1 MSNRIL
7 ATVAHTPFWQLMI
20 LWGLPL
26 IISFAFL
33 LFMIFDF
40 INKNYKEKLKGKPKI
55 GSLLSLFL
63 DYLHPSSLYIIIIGL
78 CAMGLVLIPELV
90 YVEDIYSGDY
100 KRANTM
106 FKLTYQAFV
115 MFGISFGYIFPRL
128 IEYGRTKLQKIV
140 AIIGLIIFLSTL
152 GYFGTAVKS
161 WYGNIFDGQAYKGL
175 DAAAFMEEEM
185 PEDYLATNW
194 LNENVEGNPV
204 VLEANG
210 DSYTKYQRV
219 SVITGLPTV
228 LGWHTHEW
236 LWKSDPGI
244 LDVRVKDVEDIYTSN
259 DSNLVKE
266 LIDKYDISY
275 IYVGELEVDKYGWV
289 NHSLLQSLG
298 EIVYSSSNLQDG
310 EPVTYIIKVK
320 G

>member
-1 MSNRIL
+1 ME
-7 ATVAHTPFWQLMI
+7 
-20 LWGLPL
+20 
-26 IISFAFL
+26 II
-33 LFMIFDF
+33 
-40 INKNYKEKLKGKPKI
+40 KEL
-55 GSLLSLFL
+55 
-63 DYLHPSSLYIIIIGL
+63 
-78 CAMGLVLIPELV
+78 
-90 YVEDIYSGDY
+90 
-100 KRANTM
+100 NM

-194 LNENVEGNPV
+194 LNENVEGTPV